1 MVSKAGGA
9 VVESFE
15 TEYLESLG
23 FGKKEETLNQIAADI
38 ALAVDAT
45 RRADHAERARNTA
58 VREATE
64 GFIRVNESYRV
75 LEENAEAFEVDL
87 LRSAQVMR
95 AMDTARAEREDSA
108 TASLLRRAREK
119 RLEAEAEERAF
130 EAARRVVRRGG
141 KK

>member
-1 MVSKAGGA
+1 
-9 VVESFE
+9 
-15 TEYLESLG
+15 
-23 FGKKEETLNQIAADI
+23 
-38 ALAVDAT
+38 VDAT

>member
-1 MVSKAGGA
+1 
-9 VVESFE
+9 
-15 TEYLESLG
+15 
-23 FGKKEETLNQIAADI
+23 
-38 ALAVDAT
+38 
-45 RRADHAERARNTA
+45 
-58 VREATE
+58 
-64 GFIRVNESYRV
+64 
-75 LEENAEAFEVDL
+75 
-87 LRSAQVMR
+87 MR

>member
-1 MVSKAGGA
+1 
-9 VVESFE
+9 
-15 TEYLESLG
+15 
-23 FGKKEETLNQIAADI
+23 
-38 ALAVDAT
+38 
-45 RRADHAERARNTA
+45 

-95 AMDTARAEREDSA
+95 AMDIARAEREDSA